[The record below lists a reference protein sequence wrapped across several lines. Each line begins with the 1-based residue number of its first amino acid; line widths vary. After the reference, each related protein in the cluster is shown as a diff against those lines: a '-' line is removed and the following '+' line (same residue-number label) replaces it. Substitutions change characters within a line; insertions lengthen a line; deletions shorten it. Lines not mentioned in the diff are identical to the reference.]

1 MQSSDWVVYGAGLSA
16 LALAERLGTGG
27 RRVTLLNPAKS
38 WGGVFRGVTIGD
50 ATFDAGMTNFEFEL
64 FGEPSDN
71 IERYD
76 ADCKPDIGRYVHLVR
91 RYLSDYVDV
100 EPLPTPQMIHGD
112 CMRDDL
118 IITNQFD
125 ILGKLPDSLRTAIR
139 QELEVCASTANA
151 LHPRLK
157 NAAGSPLESASF
169 EAASLANH
177 GPTFHGLFVEPMF
190 RKVLGVPT
198 SEVKAVFHRSGW
210 APLFYPETLLSQ
222 FGPTPQRLKPTVF
235 HYPRDRHFGA
245 FIDRMVAKVRSLPN
259 VTIET
264 SVSGAQIDANSR
276 RVLTAQG
283 EYAFDRLAWGGEL
296 AQLMPQAS
304 LTPTRRA
311 SLDLF
316 FLRVR
321 SDGVR
326 NRFPV
331 LIDPQSVSPFYRVTN
346 QTVCRQEADTDT
358 HQIIVECNSANWS
371 EHADDS
377 RARFHAA
384 LERYGIEPGAVI
396 DRTHRS
402 FAGALA
408 IPAHEQIAPFN
419 ALRDAFT
426 QQFPYIHLMGASRSC
441 VSSTLND
448 HLIQALQIAHSEGAL
463 A

>member
-1 MQSSDWVVYGAGLSA
+1 MQNSDWVIYGAGLSA
-16 LALAERLGTGG
+16 LALAERLGTSG

-38 WGGVFRGVTIGD
+38 WGGVFRGVTIGE

-64 FGEPSDN
+64 FGDASDD
-71 IERYD
+71 IENYD
-76 ADCKPDIGRYVHLVR
+76 PDCKSDIGRYVHLVR
-91 RYLSDYVDV
+91 RYLAGYVDA
-100 EPLPTPQMIHGD
+100 EALPAPQMIHGD
-112 CMRDDL
+112 CICDDL

-125 ILGKLPDSLRTAIR
+125 ILGKLPESLRTAIR
-139 QELEVCASTANA
+139 QELEVCTSAANA

-157 NAAGSPLESASF
+157 NVAGSPLERASF

-177 GPTFHGLFVEPMF
+177 GPTFHALFVEPMF
-190 RKVLGVPT
+190 QKVLGVPT
-198 SEVKAVFHRSGW
+198 STVRAVFHRSGW
-210 APLFYPETLLSQ
+210 APLFYPETLASQ
-222 FGPTPQRLKPTVF
+222 FGASPQHLKPTVF

-245 FIDRMVAKVRSLPN
+245 FIERIVARVRSLPN

-264 SVSGAQIDANSR
+264 SVSGVQIDANGK

-283 EYAFDRLAWGGEL
+283 DHAFDHLAWGGEL
-296 AQLMPQAS
+296 AQLLPQ
-304 LTPTRRA
+304 TPIAPARRA

-316 FLRVR
+316 FLHVR
-321 SDGVR
+321 REGVR
-326 NRFPV
+326 HRFPV
-331 LIDPQSVSPFYRVTN
+331 LIDPQNVSPFYRVTN
-346 QTVCRQEADTDT
+346 QTVCRQEADADV
-358 HQIIVECNSANWS
+358 HQIIVECNSANWD
-371 EHADDS
+371 EQAHDS
-377 RARFHAA
+377 RARFDAA
-384 LERYGIEPGAVI
+384 LERYGIEPGGVI
-396 DRTHRS
+396 ERTHRS
-402 FAGALA
+402 FGGALA